1 MINFHVLTLF
11 PDFINAFCN
20 TSIIKK
26 GLEKKAFSINIKDIR
41 ENAIN
46 KYGQVDDLP
55 FGGGPGM
62 LLRPEPIINTYN
74 SLNFSDN
81 EKKCIFFTPKGKKLN
96 NEYIISLTNFK
107 NIVLIC
113 GHYEG
118 IDQRVIDL
126 IVDDE
131 ISIGDYILTGGEI
144 PSMILIDALIRHL
157 EGVINKDSLVEES
170 FLNNL
175 LEYRQYTRPSE
186 FMNLRVPDVL
196 ISGNHKK
203 IEEFKLEDSIRET
216 LLKRPDII
224 NNNKFDA
231 KINKIIKKIRED
243 LLK

>member
-1 MINFHVLTLF
+1 MINFHVITLF

-62 LLRPEPIINTYN
+62 LLRPEPIYKTYN
-74 SLNFSDN
+74 SLELPDKG
-81 EKKCIFFTPKGKKLN
+81 KKCIFFSPKGKKLN
-96 NEYIISLTNFK
+96 NEYIISLTKFE

-118 IDQRVIDL
+118 IDQRIIDL
-126 IVDDE
+126 LVDDE

-144 PSMILIDALIRHL
+144 PSMILIDTFIRYID
-157 EGVINKDSLVEES
+157 GVINKESLVEES

-186 FMNLRVPDVL
+186 FMNLKVPDVL

-203 IEEFKLEDSIRET
+203 IKEYKLEDSIRET
-216 LLKRPDII
+216 LLKRPDLIKI
-224 NNNKFDA
+224 NKFDD
-231 KINKIIKKIRED
+231 KINKIINKIRKD
-243 LLK
+243 LIK

>member
-26 GLEKKAFSINIKDIR
+26 GIDKRAFRINVKDIR
-41 ENAIN
+41 DNAIN
-46 KYGQVDDLP
+46 RYGQVDDIP

-62 LLRPEPIINTYN
+62 LLRPEPIIKTYN
-74 SLNFSDN
+74 SLKLSKNK
-81 EKKCIFFTPKGKKLN
+81 KKCIFFTPKGKKLD

-126 IVDDE
+126 IIDDE
-131 ISIGDYILTGGEI
+131 ISIGDYVLTGGEL
-144 PSMILIDALIRHL
+144 PSMILIDAFIRYID
-157 EGVINKDSLVEES
+157 GVINKKSLIEES

-186 FMNLRVPDVL
+186 FMGLRVPDIL

-216 LLKRPDII
+216 LLKRPDLID
-224 NNNKFDA
+224 NNKFNA
-231 KINKIIKKIRED
+231 KINSLIKKIKKEIS
-243 LLK
+243 K